1 MEKSFLK
8 QLVSSTVFTFTS
20 LSASLPRSSRLKQES
35 CTWSCRLVQLFCYQK
50 CSVTWLWHYTQFCI
64 KVYVAVIP
72 TYHHRST
79 ESCCDYYFNAFSVLK
94 IVLTIFHSEYG
105 QSYHMRTMR
114 IITGYKMWN
123 SGIFCL
129 ICHHINKQKKKHKCS
144 HEVKKYGNLYAFSI
158 PPLLN
163 AYIVCILP
171 TWKRWPVFNK
181 WHLFFLLHWFWHS
194 SEHLKATHF

>member
-35 CTWSCRLVQLFCYQK
+35 CTWSCRLLQLFCYQK

-129 ICHHINKQKKKHKCS
+129 ICHHINKQKKKPQVFPWSEEVWEPICIQHSPIAECIHRMHPS
-144 HEVKKYGNLYAFSI
+144 HMEAM
-158 PPLLN
+158 
-163 AYIVCILP
+163 ACI
-171 TWKRWPVFNK
+171 
-181 WHLFFLLHWFWHS
+181 
-194 SEHLKATHF
+194 

>member
-20 LSASLPRSSRLKQES
+20 LSASLPRSSRLKPES

-129 ICHHINKQKKKHKCS
+129 ICHHINKQKKPTSVPMKWRSMGTYMHSAFPHCWMHTS
-144 HEVKKYGNLYAFSI
+144 YASFPHGSDGLYLTSGIYSFC
-158 PPLLN
+158 
-163 AYIVCILP
+163 CIDFD
-171 TWKRWPVFNK
+171 TVQN
-181 WHLFFLLHWFWHS
+181 
-194 SEHLKATHF
+194 T

>member
-1 MEKSFLK
+1 MAVALH
-8 QLVSSTVFTFTS
+8 TV
-20 LSASLPRSSRLKQES
+20 LHKGV
-35 CTWSCRLVQLFCYQK
+35 CGCY
-50 CSVTWLWHYTQFCI
+50 H
-64 KVYVAVIP
+64 

-129 ICHHINKQKKKHKCS
+129 ICHHINKQTKKTHKCS
-144 HEVKKYGNLYAFSI
+144 HEVKKCGNLNAFRIPHCWMHTSYASFPHGSDGLYLTSGI
-158 PPLLN
+158 
-163 AYIVCILP
+163 YSFCCIDFD
-171 TWKRWPVFNK
+171 TVQN
-181 WHLFFLLHWFWHS
+181 
-194 SEHLKATHF
+194 T